1 MNLVLEAL
9 GYVDAG
15 NERQAKEILLEALPL
30 DPTSVAPHLS
40 RVRFMKGRRASPLAK
55 IADAELRASVAAME
69 DEIRRNAL
77 YVPGEFWQTVGKF
90 NDKLLADY

>member
-1 MNLVLEAL
+1 MVLEAL

-15 NERQAKEILLEALPL
+15 NERQAEEILLQALPL
-30 DPTSVAPHLS
+30 DPASVAPHLS
-40 RVRFMKGRRASPLAK
+40 RVRFMKDRRASPLAK

-77 YVPGEFWQTVGKF
+77 YVPGEF
-90 NDKLLADY
+90 LAHSRQI